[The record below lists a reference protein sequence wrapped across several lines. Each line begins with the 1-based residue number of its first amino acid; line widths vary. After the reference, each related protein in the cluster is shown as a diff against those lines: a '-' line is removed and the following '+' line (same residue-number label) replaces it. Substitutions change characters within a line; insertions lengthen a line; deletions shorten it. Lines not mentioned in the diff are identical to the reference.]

1 MPPELPVH
9 TSNECEQK
17 GKYDSL
23 VTEQPSSSASNESS
37 RMPRWV
43 PRAVAVF
50 WMGYI
55 GTLVLRFS
63 FNRLNSLLILL
74 LVSLFVALALEPGV
88 NRMVNRGWK
97 RGTATMT
104 ILLALLVIIIGF
116 LVAMGTIVGKQIAD
130 LLSNSETYVN
140 DTVKLINDTFH
151 SHINPASVNEKIAD
165 PNGPVQQFI
174 NSQQDNVFNLSVAA
188 LGGLFKIFS
197 GMLFSFYLVA
207 DGPRLRRVICSR
219 LNPER
224 QRRVLDT
231 WELAINKTGG
241 YLYSRALLAVISA
254 FFHWIAFQA
263 IGTPAPIAMAMW
275 VGLVSQFLPVIGTYL
290 AGLLPV
296 LLTFIDSPLK
306 ALIALGFIAIYQQV
320 ENYLV
325 APKVTERTLEL
336 HPALAFGGALAG
348 GALLGP
354 VGAIL
359 ALPAVAMVQALV
371 SSLGQRHEV
380 IVDPLTHVP
389 PKRSRK
395 RKPETGWD
403 DPS

>member
-1 MPPELPVH
+1 
-9 TSNECEQK
+9 
-17 GKYDSL
+17 
-23 VTEQPSSSASNESS
+23 
-37 RMPRWV
+37 MPRWV

-63 FNRLNSLLILL
+63 FNRLNSLMILL

>member
-1 MPPELPVH
+1 
-9 TSNECEQK
+9 
-17 GKYDSL
+17 
-23 VTEQPSSSASNESS
+23 
-37 RMPRWV
+37 
-43 PRAVAVF
+43 
-50 WMGYI
+50 
-55 GTLVLRFS
+55 
-63 FNRLNSLLILL
+63 
-74 LVSLFVALALEPGV
+74 
-88 NRMVNRGWK
+88 
-97 RGTATMT
+97 
-104 ILLALLVIIIGF
+104 
-116 LVAMGTIVGKQIAD
+116 
-130 LLSNSETYVN
+130 
-140 DTVKLINDTFH
+140 
-151 SHINPASVNEKIAD
+151 
-165 PNGPVQQFI
+165 
-174 NSQQDNVFNLSVAA
+174 
-188 LGGLFKIFS
+188 
-197 GMLFSFYLVA
+197 
-207 DGPRLRRVICSR
+207 
-219 LNPER
+219 
-224 QRRVLDT
+224 
-231 WELAINKTGG
+231 
-241 YLYSRALLAVISA
+241 
-254 FFHWIAFQA
+254 
-263 IGTPAPIAMAMW
+263 MAMW

>member
-1 MPPELPVH
+1 M
-9 TSNECEQK
+9 
-17 GKYDSL
+17 
-23 VTEQPSSSASNESS
+23 TEQPSSTADNNSA

-43 PRAVAVF
+43 PRAVVVF
-50 WMGYI
+50 WLGYI

-88 NRMVNRGWK
+88 NRMVQRGWK
-97 RGTATMT
+97 RGTATMA
-104 ILLALLVIIIGF
+104 ILLGLLVIIIGF

-140 DTVKLINDTFH
+140 DTVKLINDTFN

-165 PNGPVQQFI
+165 PNGPVQEFI

-188 LGGLFKIFS
+188 LGGLFQIFS

-207 DGPRLRRVICSR
+207 DGPRLRRAICSR

-254 FFHWIAFQA
+254 FFHWVAFQA

-290 AGLLPV
+290 AGVLPV

-371 SSLGQRHEV
+371 SSLGQRHDV
-380 IVDPLTHVP
+380 IVDPLTHVE

-395 RKPETGWD
+395 RKQESGWD

>member
-1 MPPELPVH
+1 MP
-9 TSNECEQK
+9 K
-17 GKYDSL
+17 
-23 VTEQPSSSASNESS
+23 
-37 RMPRWV
+37 WV
-43 PRAVAVF
+43 PRAVVVF
-50 WMGYI
+50 WLGYLATFV
-55 GTLVLRFS
+55 GRFT
-63 FNRLNSLLILL
+63 FHRLSNLLILL
-74 LVSLFVALALEPGV
+74 LVSLFIALALEPAV
-88 NRMVNRGWK
+88 NKLVARKMK
-97 RGTATMT
+97 RGTATV
-104 ILLALLVIIIGF
+104 LLIVAVLIAVLGFIG
-116 LVAMGTIVGKQIAD
+116 AMGTVVTQQVAD

-140 DTVKLINDTFH
+140 DTVKLINDTFN
-151 SHINPASVNEKIAD
+151 SHINPASVNERITD
-165 PNGPVQQFI
+165 PNGPVQEFI
-174 NSQQDNVFNLSVAA
+174 NSQQDNAFNLSVAA
-188 LGGLFKIFS
+188 LGGLFQIFS

-207 DGPRLRRVICSR
+207 DGPRLRRAICSR
-219 LNPER
+219 LSPER

-275 VGLVSQFLPVIGTYL
+275 VGLASQFLPVIGTYL
-290 AGLLPV
+290 AGILPV
-296 LLTFIDSPLK
+296 LLTFIDSPPK
-306 ALIALGFIAIYQQV
+306 ALIALGFIAVYQQI
-320 ENYLV
+320 ENYLI
-325 APKVTERTLEL
+325 APKVTQRTLEL

-371 SSLGQRHEV
+371 SSLGKRHDV
-380 IVDPLTHVP
+380 IIDPLTHVE

-395 RKPETGWD
+395 KKQKSGWD

>member
-1 MPPELPVH
+1 MRRVRRED
-9 TSNECEQK
+9 
-17 GKYDSL
+17 KYDSL
-23 VTEQPSSSASNESS
+23 VTEQQSSTANNNSA

-43 PRAVAVF
+43 PRAVVVF
-50 WMGYI
+50 WLGFI

-88 NRMVNRGWK
+88 NRMVHRGWK

-104 ILLALLVIIIGF
+104 ILLALVVIIIGF

-140 DTVKLINDTFH
+140 DTVKLINDTFN

-165 PNGPVQQFI
+165 PNGPVQEFI

-207 DGPRLRRVICSR
+207 DGPRLRRAICSR

-254 FFHWIAFQA
+254 FFHWVAFQA

-371 SSLGQRHEV
+371 SSLGQRHDV
-380 IVDPLTHVP
+380 IVDPLTHVE

-395 RKPETGWD
+395 RKPESGWD
-403 DPS
+403 EPS